1 LPCWDTLALV
11 RLLET
16 QTRKGRH
23 ESGDQTT
30 GRTPLPYGVGS
41 TFWIELPI
49 NILLGEE
56 HEGALADGTTATER
70 LEAAQHTVLY
80 IEDNPSN
87 LKLVAQILGRRKHI
101 HLLTAHS

>member
-1 LPCWDTLALV
+1 VDGIGLTI
-11 RLLET
+11 
-16 QTRKGRH
+16 TRRIVEMMGGVVDVQS
-23 ESGDQTT
+23 EV
-30 GRTPLPYGVGS
+30 GVGS
-41 TFWIELPI
+41 IFWIELPI